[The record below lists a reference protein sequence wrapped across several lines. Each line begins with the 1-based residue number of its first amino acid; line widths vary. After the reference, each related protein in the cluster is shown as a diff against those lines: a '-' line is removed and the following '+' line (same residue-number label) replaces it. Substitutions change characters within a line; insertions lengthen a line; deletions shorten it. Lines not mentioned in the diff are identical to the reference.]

1 MSLQSKRKR
10 LILKSPTPPSPYKKD
25 SQVVLIGGVYDG
37 ARVPVDTDLLNIQYG
52 TEVYTKVEIEDNRG
66 FKVTFY
72 RHSNITDI
80 MAISMS
86 IAEYKKPRIPNS

>member
-1 MSLQSKRKR
+1 MSQSKR
-10 LILKSPTPPSPYKKD
+10 LILKSPTPPSPYKSK
-25 SQVVLIGGVYDG
+25 SEVVLIGGVYDG
-37 ARVPVDTDLLNIQYG
+37 ARVPVDVSLVNIQYG

-72 RHSNITDI
+72 RHANITDI

-86 IAEYKKPRIPNS
+86 IAEYKKPRKPN